1 MDLGLEGKVALV
13 TGGSRGIGA
22 AISLELGRQGCDV
35 ALTCQGRI
43 DSAREVAAQIEE
55 MGRKAL
61 ALKADVASF
70 TNAQETVDRVRE
82 DRSDFGR
89 RYDPGH
95 PAADKEGYVQTPNV
109 KSMVEMMDMRR
120 AQRSYEA
127 NLSVIRTSRSH
138 SSTAMP
144 FV

>member
-1 MDLGLEGKVALV
+1 MDLSKIMRLSAAGLKVQNERMRVIAENVANANTLPEKPGEQPYRRKV
-13 TGGSRGIGA
+13 ITFKNELDRETGA
-22 AISLELGRQGCDV
+22 KTV
-35 ALTCQGRI
+35 A
-43 DSAREVAAQIEE
+43 
-55 MGRKAL
+55 
-61 ALKADVASF
+61 
-70 TNAQETVDRVRE
+70 VDRVRE

-127 NLSVIRTSRSH
+127 NLSVIRTSR
-138 SSTAMP
+138 TI
-144 FV
+144 VQNLLGVLER